1 MPKETGIDL
10 EKVTLN
16 LYRGDKDIL
25 ASFYSA
31 LGWSVAARNII
42 HKYCEILRE
51 KDSQEVMTAVDSLDI
66 ELPSVEN
73 IKEV

>member
-1 MPKETGIDL
+1 MPKESGVDL
-10 EKVTLN
+10 EKVTIN
-16 LYRGDKDIL
+16 IHRGDKEVL

-51 KDSQEVMTAVDSLDI
+51 RDSQEVITETESLDI
-66 ELPSVEN
+66 KLPSVEN
-73 IKEV
+73 IKEA